1 MAVYDIRGGT
11 CISFYSLNVFSSEWT
26 MLPRLQAWSVFP
38 LNWTN
43 IEASLQLLNYS
54 CVLLSECFCVLLSEY
69 SCVLLSEYFFCN
81 LHFWMSKVNK
91 LWWVNCVLFYCLP
104 TAAAVALG
112 CFYRWA
118 LSLPNFLKF
127 LLKVSSVVY
136 FTLVFFR
143 IRADLTVGFD
153 LAPLSSS
160 AVGAVKSLASA
171 VAAKFGLWQYD
182 FKSCSH

>member
-1 MAVYDIRGGT
+1 MHLILLSK
-11 CISFYSLNVFSSEWT
+11 CFSSEWT

-54 CVLLSECFCVLLSEY
+54 CVLLSECFCVLLSEYSCVLLSEY

-136 FTLVFFR
+136 FTLYSSVSGL
-143 IRADLTVGFD
+143 IWLLGLTLLPFLRLQLV
-153 LAPLSSS
+153 PSS
-160 AVGAVKSLASA
+160 L
-171 VAAKFGLWQYD
+171 
-182 FKSCSH
+182 